1 MSSGNF
7 SFPTSVSYGAGCL
20 KDLSGVLD
28 ALDIRN
34 PLLVTDPGLLATP
47 VVEAVKKAAG
57 RPCTVFSEV
66 HGNPIE
72 ADVEAGTEAYR
83 MSGADGV
90 LGVGG
95 GSALDV
101 AKIIRARVA
110 KPEVKLADFY
120 TVKEWPKLAPFVA
133 IPTTAGTGSEVG
145 RSSVIGLGGKKQVF
159 FHPSLLAAKVL
170 LDPEL
175 TVGLP
180 PALTAATGMDAFT
193 HCVESFASPVFHPFC
208 DGIALEGARM
218 IVENLPKAVK
228 NGKDLEARGQ
238 MQVAAAM
245 GGIAFQ
251 KDLGAVHSMAHPLSA
266 MFGMHHGLTNAL
278 CLIAVM
284 EFNARKKPGLYARL
298 GQALGLKDTA
308 DGAVIDRVRKLLAE
322 CGIQGGLAAHKVA
335 EKDVA
340 KLAAAATEDS
350 CHATNPVKVTTQDF
364 EELYRRCL

>member
-7 SFPTSVSYGAGCL
+7 SFPTSISYGAGCL
-20 KDLSGVLD
+20 KDLAGILESL
-28 ALDIRN
+28 AIRK

-47 VVEAVKKAAG
+47 VVEAVKKAAA
-57 RPCTVFSEV
+57 RSCTVFSEV

-72 ADVEAGTEAYR
+72 ADVEAGTEAFR
-83 MSGADGV
+83 KSGADGV

-110 KPEVKLADFY
+110 KPEIILEKFYSVKD
-120 TVKEWPKLAPFVA
+120 WPKLAPFVA

-159 FHPSLLAAKVL
+159 FHPSLLAAKVI

-180 PALTAATGMDAFT
+180 PGLTAATGMDAFT
-193 HCVESFASPVFHPFC
+193 HCVESFASPVFHPLC
-208 DGIALEGARM
+208 DGIALEGAR
-218 IVENLPKAVK
+218 IILENLPKAVQ

-278 CLIAVM
+278 CLVAVM
-284 EFNARKKPGLYARL
+284 EFNAKKKPGLYARL
-298 GQALGLKDTA
+298 GQALGLKEAHDA
-308 DGAVIDRVRKLLAE
+308 AVIDRVKKLLSD
-322 CGIQGGLAAHKVA
+322 CGIGGGLGAHKVT
-335 EKDVA
+335 EKDLA

-350 CHATNPVKVTTQDF
+350 CHATNPVEVTTQNF

>member
-1 MSSGNF
+1 MSCGNF
-7 SFPTSVSYGAGCL
+7 SFPTSVSYGPGCL
-20 KDLSGVLD
+20 QELDGVLD
-28 ALDIRN
+28 GLKVRK
-34 PLLVTDPGLLATP
+34 PLLVTDPGLLSTP

-57 RPCTVFSEV
+57 RSCVVFSEV
-66 HGNPIE
+66 HGNPVE
-72 ADVEAGTEAYR
+72 VDVESGTAAFR
-83 MSGADGV
+83 QGGCDGV

-101 AKIIRARVA
+101 AKIIRARAA

-120 TVKEWPKLAPFVA
+120 SVKEWPFLAPFVA

-180 PALTAATGMDAFT
+180 AGLTAATGMDAFT
-193 HCVESFASPVFHPFC
+193 HCVESYASPVFHPLC
-208 DGIALEGARM
+208 DGIALEGAR
-218 IVENLPKAVK
+218 IVLEFLPQAVK

-251 KDLGAVHSMAHPLSA
+251 KDLGAVHSMSHPLSA
-266 MFGMHHGLTNAL
+266 LFGMHHGLANAL
-278 CLIAVM
+278 TLVAVM
-284 EFNARKKPGLYARL
+284 EFNAKRKPGLYERL
-298 GQALGLKDTA
+298 GRALGLSDTSDA
-308 DGAVIDRVRKLLAE
+308 GVIARVKKLLQE
-322 CGIQGGLAAHKVA
+322 CGIQGGVGAHKVTD
-335 EKDVA
+335 KDVA
-340 KLAAAATEDS
+340 KLAAAAMEDS
-350 CHATNPVKVTTQDF
+350 CHATNPVKVTVKDF

>member
-1 MSSGNF
+1 MSRGNF
-7 SFPTSVSYGAGCL
+7 SFPTSVSYGPGCL
-20 KDLSGVLD
+20 EELAGVLD
-28 ALDIRN
+28 GLKVKK

-47 VVEAVKKAAG
+47 VVDAVKKAAG
-57 RPCTVFSEV
+57 RACTVFSEV
-66 HGNPIE
+66 HSNPIE
-72 ADVEAGTEAYR
+72 ADVEAGVEAFR
-83 MSGADGV
+83 KGGADGV
-90 LGVGG
+90 VGVGG

-101 AKIIRARVA
+101 AKIVRSRVA
-110 KPEVKLADFY
+110 KPEVKLTDFY
-120 TVKEWPKLAPFVA
+120 SVKEWPTLAPFVA

-159 FHPSLLAAKVL
+159 FHPSLLAAKVI

-175 TVGLP
+175 TVDLP

-193 HCVESFASPVFHPFC
+193 HCVESFASPVFHPLC
-208 DGIALEGARM
+208 DGIALEGARI
-218 IVENLPKAVK
+218 IVENLPTAVK

-238 MQVAAAM
+238 MQVAATM

-266 MFGMHHGLTNAL
+266 LFGMHHGLTNAL
-278 CLIAVM
+278 CLVAVM
-284 EFNARKKPGLYARL
+284 EFNAKKKPGLYARL

-308 DGAVIDRVRKLLAE
+308 DGAVIDRVRRLLAE
-322 CGIQGGLAAHKVA
+322 CGIQGGLGGHRVT
-335 EKDVA
+335 EKDVL

-350 CHATNPVKVTTQDF
+350 CHATNPVKVTTKDF